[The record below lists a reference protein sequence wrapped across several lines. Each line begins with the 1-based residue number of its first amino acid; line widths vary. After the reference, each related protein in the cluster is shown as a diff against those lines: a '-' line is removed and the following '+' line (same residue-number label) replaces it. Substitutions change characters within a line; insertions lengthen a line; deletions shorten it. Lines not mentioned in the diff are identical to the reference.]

1 MALAKGSFMT
11 DRLSHYPSA
20 ETAFPVVGEWVTT
33 ALLDGDP
40 ADVCLR
46 MGRPV
51 SRQELSDLTAG
62 HRQQL
67 ESAGLATGGA
77 VTLHLPPSLA
87 YVASLLA
94 AWQLGAQVSLLD
106 HRLAPAEVQR
116 ALDRLAPQVVVGPG
130 QVTSSPMSG
139 YADAVAVAQP
149 RAGGRPAQTEHSLI
163 QLSSGS
169 TGPSKVIARTAA
181 DLVAE
186 LERYDQLSEY
196 PRRGD
201 RIVLLASIVH
211 VLGLVG
217 GLLYSLHAG
226 VQLVYPDRLTAE
238 GIRAAVTS
246 GDEPAMVLGVPFHAE
261 LLAAVSKPVPQLVR
275 MVVAGELLRPP
286 VRDAFTAGYQVPLGT
301 MYGMTELGV
310 IATDLSGRNAPAVA
324 PAPGMTLRVADGELQ
339 VKMAASPY
347 VGLVDPTRWSDGW
360 LHTRDAA
367 MIDEAT
373 GLVTILGRLDSQVS
387 IGGLKVDLTEVEQTL
402 CELPEV
408 AVAVVSYHDAIEAY
422 LVLHEGC
429 AVADAEAAMTDQLA
443 AYKQPRHLYVLTE
456 MPRTATGKV
465 VRDRAVLRAAAG
477 AAVSP

>member
-1 MALAKGSFMT
+1 MT
-11 DRLSHYPSA
+11 DRLSSDSPA
-20 ETAFPVVGEWVTT
+20 ETALPAAAHRVAAT
-33 ALLDGDP
+33 LLAGDQ
-40 ADVCLR
+40 ADVCLWI
-46 MGRPV
+46 GRPV
-51 SRQELSDLTAG
+51 SRAELRGLVGQHAE
-62 HRQQL
+62 QL
-67 ESAGLATGGA
+67 EAAGLGTGGT

-106 HRLAPAEVQR
+106 HRLAPREVER
-116 ALDRLAPQVVVGPG
+116 ALDRLAPQVVVEPG
-130 QVTSSPMSG
+130 QVTGSPMSG
-139 YADAVAVAQP
+139 YADVVVAARP
-149 RAGGRPAQTEHSLI
+149 RDGGRPAATPHSLI

-186 LERYDQLSEY
+186 LDRYDKLEEY
-196 PRRGD
+196 PKQGE

-226 VQLVYPDRLTAE
+226 VQLVYPDRLTAD
-238 GIRAAVTS
+238 GIRAAVAAGPGQT
-246 GDEPAMVLGVPFHAE
+246 MVLGVPFHAE
-261 LLAAVSKPVPQLVR
+261 LLAAAPKPVPQLAR
-275 MVVAGELLRPP
+275 MVVAGELLRPA
-286 VRDAFTAGYQVPLGT
+286 VADAFTAGYHVPLGT

-324 PAPGMTLRVADGELQ
+324 PAPGMVLRTDDGELL
-339 VKMAASPY
+339 VKMTASPY
-347 VGLVDPTRWSDGW
+347 VGLTDPTRWADGW

-367 MIDEAT
+367 AIDPAT

-402 CELPEV
+402 CALPPV
-408 AVAVVSYHDAIEAY
+408 CSAVVSYDNAIEAY
-422 LVLHEGC
+422 LVLHEGFT
-429 AVADAEAAMTDQLA
+429 AADAEAAMADQLA
-443 AYKQPRHLYVLTE
+443 PYKRPRQLHVLAE
-456 MPRTATGKV
+456 LPRTATGKA

-477 AAVSP
+477 GAAGSA